1 MTFLNP
7 LMLWGLPLILLP
19 VLVHLFN
26 RLRHRKLPWAAMMF
40 LRMANRKSTRY
51 AKLRQWLVLL
61 FRVLAVLML
70 LFALSRPLAGGWMG
84 GMFSSKPDVVV
95 IILDRSPSMDGRADG
110 ESRLE
115 KSRAAI
121 LKGMK
126 GFAEGS
132 RVVLMDH
139 TATHV
144 QEVGSAEALKNLMSG
159 GVNDTAADL
168 ASQLEAVQEWFE
180 SENPGT
186 GEVWVASDLQASN
199 WDPASKE
206 RWRGLVSGFEGLPQ
220 KVRVRLLAMNE
231 PLASNNSV
239 RVRELELHG
248 EGERA
253 ELQLEVEVLRDK
265 SEVTEITVPVMIHL
279 GTESRKLDVDFKLE
293 GTSHTQFVKLSITDP
308 EQGGWGWVEIPDD
321 DNPRDNRSYFVYG
334 SHGRLSTA
342 VVAEDP
348 YIGRFLQM
356 AAAPNPANT
365 NQVSVA
371 VAETSRAE
379 VKWSDHAMILW
390 QGALPEGDIAK
401 ALLEYADTGGMV
413 VCFPGLLESET
424 KFAGIGWGPMKSTQ
438 NEQGR
443 AYPSWREMVVAQGE
457 GDHLGPRVVFW
468 EEGEGPLARTEEGY
482 SLPMDGLY
490 FSQRRSIEGDGI
502 ILASIA
508 RDSKPERMAESL
520 IVRKVRG
527 KGQIIFVGTAPSD
540 TWSSLNFSIVMP
552 IMLQRMVS
560 SGAASGSGRF
570 SSDRMLSAGDDPS
583 RTSER
588 WVSVGGEEGESRDF
602 NTEAGIYRLGKRV
615 VAVNRPEREDLVPSL
630 EGDEAVKLFGEMPV
644 ALFQEKREG
653 TAGDPKEIWKWFLAL
668 MAVALLVEGFLIL
681 PKSTDERVVISR
693 PTTGKVAT
701 EAN

>member
-115 KSRAAI
+115 KSRVAI

-144 QEVGSAEALKNLMSG
+144 QEVGSTEALKNLMSG

-168 ASQLEAVQEWFE
+168 PSQLEAVQKWFE

-186 GEVWVASDLQASN
+186 GEIWVASDLQASN

-206 RWRGLVSGFEGLPQ
+206 RWRGLVGGFEGLPQ

-248 EGERA
+248 EGESA

-265 SEVTEITVPVMIHL
+265 SEVTEITVPVTIHL

-334 SHGRLSTA
+334 SHGRSSTA
-342 VVAEDP
+342 VVADDS

-371 VAETSRAE
+371 VAEASRAE

-401 ALLEYADTGGMV
+401 TLLEYVCLLYTSDAAD
-413 VCFPGLLESET
+413 E
-424 KFAGIGWGPMKSTQ
+424 
-438 NEQGR
+438 
-443 AYPSWREMVVAQGE
+443 
-457 GDHLGPRVVFW
+457 
-468 EEGEGPLARTEEGY
+468 
-482 SLPMDGLY
+482 
-490 FSQRRSIEGDGI
+490 
-502 ILASIA
+502 
-508 RDSKPERMAESL
+508 
-520 IVRKVRG
+520 
-527 KGQIIFVGTAPSD
+527 
-540 TWSSLNFSIVMP
+540 
-552 IMLQRMVS
+552 
-560 SGAASGSGRF
+560 
-570 SSDRMLSAGDDPS
+570 
-583 RTSER
+583 
-588 WVSVGGEEGESRDF
+588 
-602 NTEAGIYRLGKRV
+602 
-615 VAVNRPEREDLVPSL
+615 
-630 EGDEAVKLFGEMPV
+630 
-644 ALFQEKREG
+644 
-653 TAGDPKEIWKWFLAL
+653 
-668 MAVALLVEGFLIL
+668 
-681 PKSTDERVVISR
+681 
-693 PTTGKVAT
+693 
-701 EAN
+701 